1 MFVKYFVFYAG
12 LKNCSHKDW
21 LWALFGDYRVIITCH
36 IWDYHH
42 GMTSHHV
49 CICNIKKKQ
58 LTVCFHIFILC
69 LKRERFIIYAV
80 LLSLL
85 LSIVFLLLLLLRITA
100 PNLRVSQT
108 AGWTLSCLCP
118 PVVFDHN
125 VLPVNSRIQAGW
137 WAGCHQQPLHLKTDF
152 TYKTWVIYL
161 RICTI
166 SSLLVPPCTET
177 QMLFSDFY
185 FREPYTCTHGTH
197 SQITFHF
204 KICNRG
210 EDTYANVMCILR
222 IWVFMWFIL
231 FAIYMQQRPMLHVSQ
246 LHSH

>member
-1 MFVKYFVFYAG
+1 M
-12 LKNCSHKDW
+12 
-21 LWALFGDYRVIITCH
+21 
-36 IWDYHH
+36 
-42 GMTSHHV
+42 
-49 CICNIKKKQ
+49 
-58 LTVCFHIFILC
+58 
-69 LKRERFIIYAV
+69 
-80 LLSLL
+80 
-85 LSIVFLLLLLLRITA
+85 
-100 PNLRVSQT
+100 SQT

-125 VLPVNSRIQAGW
+125 VLPVNSRIQAV
-137 WAGCHQQPLHLKTDF
+137 CHQQPLHLKTDF

-197 SQITFHF
+197 SQITFHL

-210 EDTYANVMCILR
+210 EDTYANVMLINGDLWTLNFHVQRTRSAISWGSECSCDLYSLLYICNNVQRYML
-222 IWVFMWFIL
+222 VNFIH
-231 FAIYMQQRPMLHVSQ
+231 IN
-246 LHSH
+246 

>member
-1 MFVKYFVFYAG
+1 MFSYFHSV
-12 LKNCSHKDW
+12 LKGRKVYYLCSI
-21 LWALFGDYRVIITCH
+21 AVIA
-36 IWDYHH
+36 
-42 GMTSHHV
+42 
-49 CICNIKKKQ
+49 
-58 LTVCFHIFILC
+58 FIYS
-69 LKRERFIIYAV
+69 F
-80 LLSLL
+80 
-85 LSIVFLLLLLLRITA
+85 FFLLLRITA

-197 SQITFHF
+197 SQITFHL
-204 KICNRG
+204 KNCNRG